1 MVFFEFFDINAMSTT
16 TFTVED
22 SFQSFVQLLQQ
33 RSYGFA
39 INNSQAEDVK
49 FFKPVFVADSRFR
62 VFWTNGSLLSQE
74 LTRIPRDVYF
84 PDLTSLVFSSNA
96 VIKVYCSVSRIP
108 SVSSR
113 HSVADDFCR
122 FFECQEKI
130 HQQLVQQDEEL
141 KLSLEQIRSSI
152 LERTLNRSC
161 IVQSTAASLPVVTD
175 SVLSRPSDTSDS
187 AIEENQ
193 ERLISRPEAS
203 TSISVSEDVSP
214 ASVSVGFTDISSQ
227 SNRKITLIPSL
238 TMISEPISLAFSESL
253 SEFKCDLTCSVF
265 INVHSTRLDQ
275 IRSAFPLSIFAWIP
289 GEEIPPEPPP
299 CLYLIAC
306 VQELLS

>member
-1 MVFFEFFDINAMSTT
+1 M
-16 TFTVED
+16 
-22 SFQSFVQLLQQ
+22 QQ

-39 INNSQAEDVK
+39 INNSPAEDVK
-49 FFKPVFVADSRFR
+49 FFKPIFVADSGYR

-96 VIKVYCSVSRIP
+96 VIKVYCSVSWIP

-113 HSVADDFCR
+113 HFFADDFRR
-122 FFECQEKI
+122 FFERQEEI

-161 IVQSTAASLPVVTD
+161 IVQSTAASLPVVAD
-175 SVLSRPSDTSDS
+175 SVLSRPSGASDS
-187 AIEENQ
+187 AIEKNQ

-203 TSISVSEDVSP
+203 ISISVSEDVSP

-238 TMISEPISLAFSESL
+238 TSISEPVSRVFSQSL
-253 SEFKCDLTCSVF
+253 SEFKRDLACSVF
-265 INVHSTRLDQ
+265 VNVHSTRLDQ
-275 IRSAFPLSIFAWIP
+275 IRSALPLSSFAWVP